1 MRDKY
6 IVMDSSFPDDT
17 KLVGKMLLTGYK
29 MIQIVPRFFA
39 DGNCAGYTYWF
50 EDAWEYNKKKYINDC
65 CPR

>member
-17 KLVGKMLLTGYK
+17 NLVGKMLSTGYK
-29 MIQIVPRFFA
+29 MIQIVPKFFG

-50 EDAWEYNKKKYINDC
+50 EDVWEFNKKHIDDR

>member
-17 KLVGKMLLTGYK
+17 KLVGKMLSTGYK

-50 EDAWEYNKKKYINDC
+50 EDVWEFNKKYIDDR